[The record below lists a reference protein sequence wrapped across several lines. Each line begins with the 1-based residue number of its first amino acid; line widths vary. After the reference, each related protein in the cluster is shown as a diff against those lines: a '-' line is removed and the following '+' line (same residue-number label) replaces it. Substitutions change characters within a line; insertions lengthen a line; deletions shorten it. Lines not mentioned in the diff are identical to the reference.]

1 MGTIIVLKVNTSEQ
15 VNTLLLQ
22 KVCKHDC
29 NEGIFTDPQMSA
41 SLYVFSLLFKNL
53 AVFNTTFNIDMLNY
67 IVNSVVWLVKIKFM
81 LICIH
86 HFSALVIEE
95 LHGKTA

>member
-1 MGTIIVLKVNTSEQ
+1 
-15 VNTLLLQ
+15 
-22 KVCKHDC
+22 
-29 NEGIFTDPQMSA
+29 MSA

-67 IVNSVVWLVKIKFM
+67 SKFSCLVDKIKFM

-86 HFSALVIEE
+86 HFSALVIATVDCF
-95 LHGKTA
+95 LLILRFLYVYPVFVN